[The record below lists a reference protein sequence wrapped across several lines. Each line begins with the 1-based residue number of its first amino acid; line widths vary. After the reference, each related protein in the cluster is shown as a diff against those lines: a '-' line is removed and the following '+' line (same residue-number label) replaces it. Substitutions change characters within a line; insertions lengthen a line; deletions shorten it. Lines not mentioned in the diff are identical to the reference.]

1 MYAINNERAGTCEP
15 GYTHRLYTFQAR
27 SHTLAYGYE
36 GTNFFKHAQN
46 FVRIRTYGLYD
57 KHTLGTR

>member
-1 MYAINNERAGTCEP
+1 MQRMYAINSECAGTCEP

-36 GTNFFKHAQN
+36 GTNFF
-46 FVRIRTYGLYD
+46 
-57 KHTLGTR
+57 

>member
-1 MYAINNERAGTCEP
+1 MNAPAHVNQAIRIGCIRFKH
-15 GYTHRLYTFQAR
+15 GRIR
-27 SHTLAYGYE
+27 WHTAMKAQ
-36 GTNFFKHAQN
+36 TFFKHAQN